1 MGLPRRRGCP
11 AGVSLIVARRIASIS
26 RQSLGFASPRDRVS
40 PLRDGAIDGF
50 AISGNHITRFDLQ
63 PCRFTGLTCVTA
75 RLKDPQMIRPLPIAR
90 LLLLTV
96 LTGSV
101 AQAAEFTPDQ
111 RAEIVTIVRDALKQD
126 PSILRD
132 AVVAL
137 QADEGERSQAA
148 ARAAIGHVQGELVS
162 PADPVVGDPHGD
174 VTIVEFFDTRCPY
187 CRKMEPVMDSFLLQD
202 RKVRL
207 VYKDL
212 PILGP
217 ASVLGTKALLAAQ
230 KQDAYTRMREAV
242 MKLPPD
248 TTLPQIETAAR
259 GLGLDWPRM
268 ARDMDDPAVQARID
282 ANLKLAH
289 TLGIQGTPALVIGSD
304 LIPGAVDLP
313 ELQKAVAEARRG

>member
-1 MGLPRRRGCP
+1 
-11 AGVSLIVARRIASIS
+11 
-26 RQSLGFASPRDRVS
+26 
-40 PLRDGAIDGF
+40 
-50 AISGNHITRFDLQ
+50 
-63 PCRFTGLTCVTA
+63 
-75 RLKDPQMIRPLPIAR
+75 MIRPLRTACLMV
-90 LLLLTV
+90 LLALAAAN
-96 LTGSV
+96 
-101 AQAAEFTPDQ
+101 AQAANAQAAQSAEFTPAQ

-132 AVVAL
+132 AIVAL
-137 QADEGERSQAA
+137 QADEADHVQAA
-148 ARAAIGHVQGELVS
+148 SRAAISQVQGQLVV
-162 PADPVVGDPHGD
+162 PADPVAGDLQGD

-187 CRKMEPVMDSFLLQD
+187 CRKMEPVMDSFLAQD

-230 KQDAYTRMREAV
+230 KQDAYVRMRDVV

-268 ARDMDDPAVQARID
+268 AKDMEDPSVQARID

-289 TLGIQGTPALVIGSD
+289 TMGIQGTPALVIGND

-313 ELQKAVAEARRG
+313 DLQKAVAEARKG